1 MVLLRTAV
9 YLHLEF
15 ARVVIP
21 PPLSVSDVKRALS
34 LEC

>member
-9 YLHLEF
+9 YLHLDF
-15 ARVVIP
+15 GRVVIP
-21 PPLSVSDVKRALS
+21 PLVSVSDVKRALS